1 MTKNFTQDN
10 KRVRA
15 NVSAA
20 PSVSRPVIA
29 NNLDITKLTGV
40 QAGNSALNDF
50 ANRVTDASKAKATSL
65 TLTIN
70 EANAIFA
77 NIAQLVLNN
86 SDLQG
91 QVFVLQNKL
100 LEEKT
105 DPKITISADG
115 GGFK

>member
-1 MTKNFTQDN
+1 MTRNSNQD
-10 KRVRA
+10 KLIR
-15 NVSAA
+15 STTTA
-20 PSVSRPVIA
+20 PKSVSRPVIA
-29 NNLDITKLTGV
+29 NNLDVTKLTGV

-50 ANRVTDASKAKATSL
+50 ANRVSEASKARATSL

-77 NIAQLVLNN
+77 NIAQLVLSNT
-86 SDLQG
+86 DLQG
-91 QVFVLQNKL
+91 QVFALQNKL